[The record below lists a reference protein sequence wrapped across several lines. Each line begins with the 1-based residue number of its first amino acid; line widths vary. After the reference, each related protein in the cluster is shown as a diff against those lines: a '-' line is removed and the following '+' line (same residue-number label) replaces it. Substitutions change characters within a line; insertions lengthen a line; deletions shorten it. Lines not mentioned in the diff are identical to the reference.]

1 MKKNLP
7 KENLLQKRSRKKHEI
22 IPREPKVQPRESADK
37 PLKVSE
43 LKDSAPLSI
52 EHENKKLKKIINDQE
67 AQIKKYR
74 ELFHLAPI
82 GYISLSKTGQVIE
95 FNLTAAQLLNRDE
108 SGTKKFP
115 LANLIQEDSKPIF
128 NHFLWQ
134 TFTLNKKETC
144 EIKVL
149 VGENRTLDLQLTG
162 LVSPTQEQCLAT
174 IADITDKKRVE
185 SELNKWATLFQPK
198 GN

>member
-1 MKKNLP
+1 MKKDPTKTDSLKNETRQKQTINDLFYNDL
-7 KENLLQKRSRKKHEI
+7 ENQKGELNRKL
-22 IPREPKVQPRESADK
+22 A
-37 PLKVSE
+37 E
-43 LKDSAPLSI
+43 LASNKLVV
-52 EHENKKLKKIINDQE
+52 EQENKLLKKDLKE
-67 AQIKKYR
+67 ATQAFIKYK
-74 ELFHLAPI
+74 ELYHLAPI

-174 IADITDKKRVE
+174 IADITDQKRVE

>member
-1 MKKNLP
+1 MKKDPTKTDSLKNATRQKQTINDLFYNDL
-7 KENLLQKRSRKKHEI
+7 ENQKGELNRKL
-22 IPREPKVQPRESADK
+22 A
-37 PLKVSE
+37 E
-43 LKDSAPLSI
+43 LASNKLVV
-52 EHENKKLKKIINDQE
+52 EQENKLLKKDLKE
-67 AQIKKYR
+67 ATQAFIKYK
-74 ELFHLAPI
+74 ELYHLAPI

-174 IADITDKKRVE
+174 IADITDQKRVE